1 MGLNNNELYA
11 YQLSNF
17 LNTLRRFYKKQDI
30 EEVLKTKEL
39 NGQQSD
45 QQQNPFED
53 LNDFL
58 ECFCKQ
64 IKNQIN
70 CFKPTGLA
78 NILNGIA
85 HLDVTREDLIA
96 ALGGDNKLQSEL
108 LEPICGRIKNILL
121 GKIRDMNGIVNFNS
135 VDLANTLN
143 GLVTVFLYDE
153 KTSEKTKGIVL
164 DCIRS
169 ILIKANE
176 MDKSQMDDKTKYTFK
191 KNLFY
196 LENVLG
202 LSMLNNDTELNS
214 LREVLREDIKL
225 NDNYHIE
232 SGLEMKVEGFLKN
245 KNAVIE
251 VPISFADNS
260 INYFHPID
268 FTFTHNGKTI
278 YCEIDGPTH
287 FINSNQTE
295 EDKNPQTKIRDQISN
310 FIISKMGENCVYV
323 TVPANKCEKELFFS
337 YINEKLNLEKSRD
350 KLDKSSIASATECK
364 TNTEPKVTVWGKKI
378 YCKPSSFAQLFKEE
392 QQSGSQKIGSSGPL

>member
-1 MGLNNNELYA
+1 M
-11 YQLSNF
+11 
-17 LNTLRRFYKKQDI
+17 
-30 EEVLKTKEL
+30 
-39 NGQQSD
+39 
-45 QQQNPFED
+45 
-53 LNDFL
+53 
-58 ECFCKQ
+58 
-64 IKNQIN
+64 
-70 CFKPTGLA
+70 
-78 NILNGIA
+78 
-85 HLDVTREDLIA
+85 
-96 ALGGDNKLQSEL
+96 
-108 LEPICGRIKNILL
+108 EPIYGLIKNILL

-225 NDNYHIE
+225 NDDYH
-232 SGLEMKVEGFLKN
+232 SKSCLEMKVEGFLKN

-278 YCEIDGPTH
+278 YCEVDGPTH

-295 EDKNPQTKIRDQISN
+295 EDKNPQTKIRDQIN
-310 FIISKMGENCVYV
+310 EFIISKMGENCVYV

-337 YINEKLNLEKSRD
+337 YINEKLNLGKSRD
-350 KLDKSSIASATECK
+350 KLDKSSIASAAECK

-392 QQSGSQKIGSSGPL
+392 QQSGSQKIGPSGPL